1 MVKPRLYDE
10 NHPTRLEAEFT
21 LNYVLTESLKL
32 LHPFMPFVTEEIYT
46 KLIGAEKTIMLSS
59 WPKAED
65 KFAFNKEEEQIE
77 VIKTIITGIRN
88 ARANMNIHPAKK
100 SQIIF
105 VTKTAK
111 DTIIGGDLFIKKL
124 GFAEEIIVKEE
135 KENIPENAMSIMGPG
150 IEAYIPLN
158 ELIDKE
164 AELARLD
171 REKGKVTAELS
182 KLNGMLG
189 NEGFLNKAPEAKVKE
204 IRDRVAE
211 LNEILSGIEKR
222 IDAMK

>member
-1 MVKPRLYDE
+1 M
-10 NHPTRLEAEFT
+10 
-21 LNYVLTESLKL
+21 
-32 LHPFMPFVTEEIYT
+32 
-46 KLIGAEKTIMLSS
+46 
-59 WPKAED
+59 AED
-65 KFAFNKEEEQIE
+65 IE

-111 DTIIGGDLFIKKL
+111 DAIENGDLFIKKL
-124 GFAEEIIVKEE
+124 GFAEEIIILEE

-164 AELARLD
+164 AEFARLD
-171 REKGKVTAELS
+171 KEKGKVTAELD
-182 KLNGMLG
+182 KLNAML
-189 NEGFLNKAPEAKVKE
+189 NNQGFITKAPEAKVKE

-211 LNEILSGIEKR
+211 LNEILSGVEKR
-222 IDAMK
+222 IEALK